1 MARQV
6 RAREF
11 NAQGIAEARR
21 FLAEMRRNPTGR
33 KTPPEELLLGARY
46 TRSFRGGLTVD
57 SRWHGFGSRREI
69 GEYLAPRLAPF
80 RARIADRTSF
90 WSWLGIFHFE
100 DTVRIVDGTAR
111 LSPLDETF
119 VIDRLDRQNLRGMH
133 RHYLRSAWLLWETHR
148 EDAAFL
154 LDQPPWARGGIANE
168 VFQSQRIFNS
178 AGVVPLIIGLYT
190 NGKRQKRGFQGQP
203 GGLRHLLRVLD
214 QLERTH
220 DVYGMSPE
228 ALARIL
234 PPEFAPWVDGADLTA
249 DTPADPGATGQAGAR
264 AEASDH
270 SPPPDHDGR
279 SPKPDRV
286 SAPDQELQEWEALV
300 RRNGRGTMRYKGFC
314 ATVQINEADGAL
326 TGAVTTAESRPIAT
340 VSAMQADEFKR
351 SVRETVD
358 AHLAQA

>member
-21 FLAEMRRNPTGR
+21 FLAEVRRNPTGR

-178 AGVVPLIIGLYT
+178 AGVVQLVLRPLHERCPVETRI
-190 NGKRQKRGFQGQP
+190 P
-203 GGLRHLLRVLD
+203 G
-214 QLERTH
+214 
-220 DVYGMSPE
+220 P
-228 ALARIL
+228 AR
-234 PPEFAPWVDGADLTA
+234 
-249 DTPADPGATGQAGAR
+249 R
-264 AEASDH
+264 AEAPAPRPRPARTH
-270 SPPPDHDGR
+270 TRRVRHEPGGPGPDPSSGVCALGGR
-279 SPKPDRV
+279 GRPDRLHPGG
-286 SAPDQELQEWEALV
+286 S
-300 RRNGRGTMRYKGFC
+300 GRDR
-314 ATVQINEADGAL
+314 
-326 TGAVTTAESRPIAT
+326 TGWSEGRCI
-340 VSAMQADEFKR
+340 
-351 SVRETVD
+351 
-358 AHLAQA
+358 